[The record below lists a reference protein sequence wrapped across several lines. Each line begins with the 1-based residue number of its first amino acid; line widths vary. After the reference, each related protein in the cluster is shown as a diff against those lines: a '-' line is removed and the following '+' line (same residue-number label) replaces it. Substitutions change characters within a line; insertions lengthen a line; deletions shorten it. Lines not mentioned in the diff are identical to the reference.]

1 MRKMDGRRRRVFM
14 IFTIGFVLLSQPGF
28 ADAAEPL
35 QERSGI
41 ITMKG
46 KPVTLVGSEITIGQK
61 APDFVA
67 QATDMG
73 DVRLSDFKGKIKL
86 IASVPSLDTP
96 VCDMEIHRF
105 NQEAA
110 TVARDVVVLFI
121 SMDLP
126 FAQKRFC
133 GANGI
138 QNVQTLSDHRR
149 ADFGMRYGV
158 LIKEVRLLSRAVFIV
173 DAQNIV
179 RYVEY
184 VQETGTHPDYDKAL
198 KVLKETEQ
206 QGQTANK

>member
-1 MRKMDGRRRRVFM
+1 MV
-14 IFTIGFVLLSQPGF
+14 LSQTGF
-28 ADAAEPL
+28 ADAAESL

-46 KPVTLVGSEITIGQK
+46 KPVTLVGPEITIGQK
-61 APDFVA
+61 APGFVA

-73 DVRLSDFKGKIKL
+73 DVRLSDFNGKVKL
-86 IASVPSLDTP
+86 IASVPSVDTP

-105 NQEAA
+105 NQEAV
-110 TVARDVVVLFI
+110 TVSRDVVVLFI

-138 QNVQTLSDHRR
+138 QNVQTLSDHRS

-158 LIKEVRLLSRAVFIV
+158 LIKDVRLLSRAVFIV

-184 VQETGTHPDYDKAL
+184 VKETGSHPDYDKAL
-198 KVLKETEQ
+198 QVLKEIEQ
-206 QGQTANK
+206 QGQTANKR